1 MPSYTEDELDA
12 LLASGDA
19 QKNDDGSITW
29 AVDNIHDKKPGTWL
43 VRPPQ
48 AAPLI
53 TSETGQELA
62 VLRKAKRRQAVEE
75 GFALG
80 IGDAINVA
88 LTTDEALTAFVAL
101 VAKTATN
108 TGRKDF
114 ARLAQML
121 FEMMEATPQKKV
133 EIDQRRQTIDMSG
146 ASIQLL
152 ENSPAIQRLLG
163 NGDDGAG

>member
-1 MPSYTEDELDA
+1 MSKYTEEELDS

-19 QKNDDGSITW
+19 QRNENGSITW
-29 AVDNIHDKKPGTWL
+29 AADNTHNKKPGTWL
-43 VRPPQ
+43 VRPPE

-53 TSETGQELA
+53 TSETGMELA
-62 VLRKAKRRQAVEE
+62 VLRKDKRRQAVEE

-80 IGDAINVA
+80 IGDAINTA

-101 VAKTATN
+101 VAKTATD

-121 FEMMEATPQKKV
+121 FEMMEATPEKKV
-133 EIDQRRQTIDMSG
+133 EIDRRVQTIDMSG
-146 ASIQLL
+146 ASVLI
-152 ENSPAIQRLLG
+152 EGSPAIQRLLDNG
-163 NGDDGAG
+163 N

>member
-1 MPSYTEDELDA
+1 MSKYTQEELDS

-19 QKNDDGSITW
+19 QKNENGSITW
-29 AVDNIHDKKPGTWL
+29 AVDNAYDKKPGTWL
-43 VRPPQ
+43 VRPPE

-53 TSETGQELA
+53 TPEKGVELA
-62 VLRKAKRRQAVEE
+62 ILRKDKRRQAVEE

-80 IGDAINVA
+80 IGDAINTA

-101 VAKTATN
+101 VAKTATD

-121 FEMMEATPQKKV
+121 FEMMEATPEKKV
-133 EIDQRRQTIDMSG
+133 EIDRRVQTIDMSG
-146 ASIQLL
+146 ASVLI
-152 ENSPAIQRLLG
+152 EGSPAIQRLLD
-163 NGDDGAG
+163 NGD

>member
-1 MPSYTEDELDA
+1 MSKYTDEELEH
-12 LLASGDA
+12 LLTSGEA
-19 QKNDDGSITW
+19 QKNEDGSITW
-29 AVDNIHDKKPGTWL
+29 AADNSYDKKPGTWL

-62 VLRKAKRRQAVEE
+62 IVRKEKRRQAVED

-80 IGDAINVA
+80 VGEAINMA

-101 VAKTATN
+101 VAKTATD

-114 ARLAQML
+114 ARLAQLL
-121 FEMMEATPQKKV
+121 FEMLEATPQKKV
-133 EIDQRRQTIDMSG
+133 EIDQRQQTIDMSG

-152 ENSPAIQRLLG
+152 EGSPAIQRLLG
-163 NGDDGAG
+163 SKDGAG